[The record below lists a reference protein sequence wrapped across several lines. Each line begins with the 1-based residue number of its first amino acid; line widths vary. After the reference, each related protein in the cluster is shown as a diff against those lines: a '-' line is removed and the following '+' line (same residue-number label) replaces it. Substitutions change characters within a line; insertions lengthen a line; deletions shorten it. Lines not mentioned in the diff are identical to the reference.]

1 MTRIYRNTYFL
12 KMRYKITSLV
22 FLLAL
27 LYFSDSNA
35 QIPVISSFSPK
46 SGSAGTLLSIQGSSL
61 DKVNAVN
68 IGGKPALIISLSAN
82 TLTAYV
88 MPGSASGSVS
98 VNTSTGSAVS
108 SENFTISS
116 NLYPNTQQ
124 GEKLVGTGNIGV
136 AESGRSVAIS
146 ADGNTAIIGAPND
159 NNQQGAA
166 WIYVRNNNTWTQQ
179 AKLFGSGHAGPAQQ
193 GRAVAISADGNTAI
207 VGGYF
212 DNGGVGAAWIFIR
225 KNNVWTQQGEKL
237 VGTGYDD
244 FILPVNMGYSV
255 AMSADGNTVI
265 LGAPYDS
272 YPRGAAWIFSRKD
285 NIWTQKGEKLFN
297 ESSPSGGQGISVG
310 LSADGN
316 TAIIGAPLDRNQQGA
331 AFVYVKNG
339 TEWDSQ
345 SKKLDAASY
354 PGTKWQGISV
364 ALNADGSSAIIG
376 ASVADN
382 NRGAA
387 WVFQKN
393 GAEWNLK
400 GDKLAG
406 TVSSESAAQG
416 WSVAMSADG
425 NTVLIGAKADNWT
438 NGAAWVF
445 SWSDN
450 SWVQRGPKLTGVGN
464 VGVANQGQSLAL
476 SADGTTAIIGGN
488 QDNNRMGAS
497 WIFTPGPK
505 ISISLKNYSSE
516 FCKGTLKTTF
526 SYDKTEGNPNLY
538 SIIWDQKG
546 IDAGLTNVI
555 DQALPPAS
563 FEINMPANLVDGV
576 YNGTLKVR
584 NSSSGEISTG
594 TLFTLVIPEPPKIS
608 PITGSGIVLI
618 GANTLLSTS
627 SASSS
632 GFWSSNNPSV
642 ATVNSTS
649 GEVRGIAEGNAI
661 ITYTLTSALGC
672 SNTANFSLMVVST
685 SSQQMLTLQDLPEK
699 SYGDADF
706 TPTVDSAD
714 PGVKV
719 VFTSADPK
727 VAIISASGQIKI
739 MGVGTSLITASN
751 ASNSA
756 FFASKL
762 LTVKP
767 KALLI
772 KAKNQSRTYGTANP
786 ELTLEYSGFVNGET
800 ESVLSSKPIVSTVAT
815 LSSAPGNYPIV
826 VSSAAAANYTISYQS
841 GVLLVNKADQILQF
855 EPVPNKMESDPEF
868 QLKASV
874 NSGLAIEFKSSDNL
888 IAEIVNS
895 NWVKINKPGA
905 VKIEAVQKGDA
916 NYNPVSVVREF
927 IIYPDVFSLS
937 SNSFTPNGDGI
948 NDQWMLSGLESDK
961 TAIVQVYNRYGRL
974 VFQSRGY
981 STPWDG
987 YMNGSRLAQGTYYY
1001 KISLRSGKQV
1011 LSGVVNIIY

>member
-1 MTRIYRNTYFL
+1 
-12 KMRYKITSLV
+12 MRYKITSLV
-22 FLLAL
+22 FLLTL
-27 LYFSDSNA
+27 LYFTDSSA
-35 QIPVISSFSPK
+35 QTPVISSFSPK

-61 DKVNAVN
+61 DQVNTVN

-82 TLTAYV
+82 VLTAYV
-88 MPGSASGSVS
+88 MPGSGSGTVS
-98 VNTSTGSAVS
+98 LSSPGGTSIS
-108 SENFTISS
+108 SESFTVTT
-116 NLYPNTQQ
+116 NLFPNTQQ
-124 GEKLVGTGNIGV
+124 GDKLVGTGNIGV
-136 AESGRSVAIS
+136 TESGRSVAIS
-146 ADGNTAIIGAPND
+146 ADGNTAIIGAPTD

-166 WIYVRNNNTWTQQ
+166 WIYVRNNNTWAQQ
-179 AKLFGSGHAGPAQQ
+179 AKLLGIGNIGPAQQ

-272 YPRGAAWIFSRKD
+272 YPRGAVWIFSRKD
-285 NIWTQKGEKLFN
+285 NIWTQKGEKLYN

-316 TAIIGAPLDRNQQGA
+316 TAIVGAPLDRNQQGA

-345 SKKLDAASY
+345 SKKLDAVSF

-364 ALNADGSSAIIG
+364 ALNADGSSAIMG

-393 GAEWNLK
+393 GSEWSLK

-450 SWVQRGPKLTGVGN
+450 SWIQRGPKLTGVGN

-516 FCKGTLKTTF
+516 FCKGILKTTF

-546 IDAGLTNVI
+546 IEAGLTNVI
-555 DQALPPAS
+555 DQVLPSAS
-563 FEINMPANLVDGV
+563 FEISMPANLVDGV

-584 NSSSGEISTG
+584 NSSSGESSTG
-594 TLFTLVIPEPPKIS
+594 TIFTLVIPEPPKIS

-649 GEVRGIAEGNAI
+649 GQVSGIAEGTAI
-661 ITYTLTSALGC
+661 ITYTLTNALGC

-699 SYGDADF
+699 NYGDADF
-706 TPTVDSAD
+706 IPTVDSAD

-727 VAIISASGQIKI
+727 VATISASGQIKI
-739 MGVGTSLITASN
+739 TGVGTSLITASN
-751 ASNSA
+751 VSNSA

-772 KAKNQSRTYGTANP
+772 KAKNQSRVYGAANP

-800 ESVLSSKPIVSTVAT
+800 ESVLSGKAIASTVAT
-815 LSSAPGNYPIV
+815 ITSAPGTYPIV
-826 VSSAAAANYTISYQS
+826 VSSALAANYAISYQA
-841 GVLLVNKADQILQF
+841 GVLSISKADQILLF
-855 EPVPNKMESDPEF
+855 EPIPNKTESDSEF
-868 QLKASV
+868 LLEASV

-895 NWVKINKPGA
+895 KWVKINKPGT
-905 VKIEAVQKGDA
+905 VKIEAFQKGDA

-927 IIYPDVFSLS
+927 TIYPNVFSLS

-948 NDQWMLSGLESDK
+948 NDQWILTGLETDRN
-961 TAIVQVYNRYGRL
+961 AVVQVYNRYGHL
-974 VFQSRGY
+974 VFHSRGY

-987 YMNGSRLAQGTYYY
+987 YMNGSKLAQGTYYY
-1001 KISLRSGKQV
+1001 KISLRSGKQI